1 MSKIETDGFISIEAD
16 EGRRHILD
24 AYHDLFELLKGV
36 NRFSMRFLATTV
48 VDGESQ
54 YKMVLHTLLIRL
66 LEIFQGTYLMLE
78 RGMTVPAEHLTRG
91 MLEILFI
98 TVALEKKPELLQ
110 AYLDQHEK
118 NHTQML
124 RAALE
129 FKGEA
134 LSATVNQH
142 NIKQLLDQKIE
153 DQKGK
158 KLKLLKIKEWAK
170 EAELDDFYNLY
181 YVLYSTS
188 THSSLSSLDDHLDV
202 EANGDVNVA
211 FGPTDKDLYEVA
223 KCGISVLVS
232 AMHSICKVLRHD
244 FSPDLDQFVAQ
255 VKLLDQLYN
264 PKS

>member
-16 EGRRHILD
+16 EGRTHILD
-24 AYHDLFELLKGV
+24 AYHDLFELLKEI
-36 NRFSMRFLATTV
+36 NRFLMRFLATTA

-54 YKMVLHTLLIRL
+54 YKMVLHTLLVRL
-66 LEIFQGTYLMLE
+66 LEIYQGTYLMLE
-78 RGMTVPAEHLTRG
+78 RGMMVPAEQLTRG

-110 AYLDQHEK
+110 AYLDQYEK

-129 FKGEA
+129 FKGKA
-134 LSATVNQH
+134 LSASVNQH
-142 NIKQLLDQKIE
+142 EIKQVLDQKIE
-153 DQKGK
+153 EQKVK
-158 KLKLLKIKEWAK
+158 KLKLLKIWEWAK

-188 THSSLSSLDDHLDV
+188 THSSLSSLDDHIDI
-202 EANGDVNVA
+202 ESNGEVNVA

-223 KCGISVLVS
+223 KCGVSVLVN
-232 AMHSICKVLRHD
+232 AAHSFGKALGHAL
-244 FSPDLDQFVAQ
+244 SPDLRPVRRPSKATG
-255 VKLLDQLYN
+255 
-264 PKS
+264 